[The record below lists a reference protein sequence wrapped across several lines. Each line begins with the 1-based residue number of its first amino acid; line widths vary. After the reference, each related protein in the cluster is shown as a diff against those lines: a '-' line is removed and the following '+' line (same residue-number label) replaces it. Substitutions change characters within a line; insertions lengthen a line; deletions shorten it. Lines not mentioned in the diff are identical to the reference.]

1 MVNTVIDFYEEPNDD
16 KPEPLEME
24 HFYFP
29 LVLWTAGLVISTIFL
44 LAEMFTRRKS
54 KRNSPMLRPEEP
66 PVAQAQ
72 VEVEHNSAVEDMED
86 TKV

>member
-1 MVNTVIDFYEEPNDD
+1 MVVTEVDFYEEAPDD

-29 LVLWTAGLVISTIFL
+29 LGLWTAGLVISTIFL
-44 LAEMFTRRKS
+44 LAEMFIRRKA
-54 KRNSPMLRPEEP
+54 KRDSPVLTPEEP
-66 PVAQAQ
+66 PVAQSQ
-72 VEVEHNSAVEDMED
+72 LEVEHNSPVEDMED

>member
-1 MVNTVIDFYEEPNDD
+1 MLAVEVDFDVEPNDD

-29 LVLWTAGLVISTIFL
+29 LGLWTAGLVISTIFL

-66 PVAQAQ
+66 PVAQSQ
-72 VEVEHNSAVEDMED
+72 LEVEHNSTVEDNED